1 MQQIIKKIKPFINQY
16 WFTVIVIFLFWIC
29 VEGLFSYNRNLRESV
44 KELKGKIKQLEIE
57 KKNLEFDN
65 FKLVDS
71 LFWSGLVIEK
81 LKERE
86 GQFITENTDLKYQ
99 IKLLKDKYEKA
110 NNTANNYTADS
121 IRKYFSNIK

>member
-1 MQQIIKKIKPFINQY
+1 MKELISQIKPFIAKY
-16 WFTVIVIFLFWIC
+16 WLVTILILILWIC
-29 VEGLFSYNRNLRESV
+29 VEGLFSYNGQLRQSV
-44 KELKGKIKQLEIE
+44 KELKGQIKQLEIE
-57 KKNLEFDN
+57 KRNLEFDK
-65 FKLVDS
+65 FKLIDS
-71 LFWSGLVIEK
+71 LFWSGLIIEK

-86 GQFITENTDLKYQ
+86 GQFITENSDLKYQ